1 MLNKKS
7 IKQYAQRLILFLH
20 IIQTW
25 KLNEIRKL
33 VRVKKIST
41 PDEWLDRK
49 IGNNKIVFISHYN
62 RNGKIQECIKRIIHS
77 CITAKYNVFIIS
89 SLLSNEAIEWC
100 QNHSVG
106 FMIRK
111 NQGRDFGAFQDAWL
125 YLSKNPMF
133 KEYTNLILLNDSV
146 YPLENLI
153 DTTWSKFLVGESNKV
168 VGLTDSYQNGY
179 HLQSYALNIPKLVIN
194 MDWWEKFWLNYPSWG
209 GTAVAI
215 KYGEIG
221 LSQLIIQ
228 NNIELKAIH
237 SIIELRSYSASEEF
251 YNEIK
256 STCSEYASKLILST
270 ILQTFNQSISKISP
284 THHLAIPLLIMG
296 FPFIKRDLLEA
307 NESCCIDPLLL
318 VGLKESW
325 LIKSELPEYLKPK
338 PIGYKN

>member
-7 IKQYAQRLILFLH
+7 IKQFAQKINIFLC

-25 KLNEIRKL
+25 KLKKIRKL
-33 VRVKKIST
+33 LRIKKIST
-41 PDEWLDRK
+41 PDEWLDSK

-62 RNGKIQECIKRIIHS
+62 PSGKIQECIKRLIDS
-77 CITAKYNVFIIS
+77 CIISKCNVLIIS
-89 SLLSNEAIEWC
+89 SLLNKEAIEWC
-100 QNHSVG
+100 KNHSVG

-111 NQGRDFGAFQDAWL
+111 NQGRDFGAFQDSWL
-125 YLSKNPMF
+125 LLSKNPIF
-133 KEYTNLILLNDSV
+133 KKYSNLILLNDSV
-146 YPLENLI
+146 YPLGNLSE
-153 DTTWSKFLVGESNKV
+153 TSWSKFLIGESNKV

-179 HLQSYALNIPKLVIN
+179 HLQSYALNIPRLVIN
-194 MDWWEKFWLNYPSWG
+194 KGWWEKFWLNYPSWG

-237 SIIELRSYSASEEF
+237 SIIEIRSYSASQEF
-251 YNEIK
+251 HKEIK
-256 STCSEYASKLILST
+256 STCSEYASELILRT

-284 THHLAIPLLIMG
+284 THHLAIPLLVMG

-307 NESCCIDPLLL
+307 NESFCIDPLLL
-318 VGLKESW
+318 VGLKQSW
-325 LIKSELPEYLKPK
+325 VIKSEFPEFLKPK